1 MQPGWSDSEQARALA
16 DGAPQLIR
24 RAWGTRLG
32 PHEPDTAREVQF
44 QLRPGAGAS
53 AVYSLRRGTAERFVG
68 LTTEVLDAATDTDL
82 QRLEVPAPAG
92 THDRP
97 PLRVATWWHPHD
109 PRLPGLPHAGVAAAA
124 ERLWGGG
131 DRLTRLQTI
140 TYRPLRR
147 AVFRAD
153 FSTPG
158 PVVATRSVFLKA
170 MRPDPAEAL
179 ELRHRLLAAAGL
191 PVAPVL
197 GPVLHG
203 VVATAALPGEPLST
217 ALRDDG
223 GAYLDPA
230 AFTALLDRLPQ
241 EVVQLP
247 HRPSWS
253 ERLARYADAA
263 ASTLPGESL
272 AVAALAQRL
281 RELIDA
287 RDPGPL
293 VPVHGDFYEA
303 NLLISPQPG
312 AVGGMGNAVVNTVGK
327 TVEIAGLLDLDS
339 VGPGHRVDDLS
350 CLLGHLAVLPAISP
364 RYEGIWRTLDAWAGF
379 FSRSVDERAL
389 YARAAAV
396 AVSLIAGAR
405 RPEAR
410 NWTGQARARLDA
422 AQRLAE
428 RAG

>member
-1 MQPGWSDSEQARALA
+1 MPVQPGWSDAEQAETLVDRA
-16 DGAPQLIR
+16 PELIR
-24 RAWGTRLG
+24 RAWGSRLG
-32 PHEPDTAREVQF
+32 PHEPATARQVQF
-44 QLRPGAGAS
+44 QLRPGAGVS
-53 AVYSLRRGTAERFVG
+53 VVYSLRRGAAERFVG
-68 LTTEVLDAATDTDL
+68 LTTEVLAGGANPGL
-82 QRLEVPAPAG
+82 HRLEVPDRTG
-92 THDRP
+92 THDRR
-97 PLRVATWWHPHD
+97 PLQVATWWHPHD
-109 PRLPGLPHAGVAAAA
+109 PRLPGLPHAAVAASA

-217 ALRDDG
+217 ALRNDG
-223 GAYLDPA
+223 GAHLDPA
-230 AFTALLDRLPQ
+230 ALTGLLDRLP
-241 EVVQLP
+241 EAVVELP
-247 HRPSWS
+247 RRPSWS

-263 ASTLPGESL
+263 ASALPEESR
-272 AVAALAQRL
+272 AVAALTDRV
-281 RELIDA
+281 RGLIDA
-287 RDPGPL
+287 RDPGPV

-303 NLLISPQPG
+303 NILMSAEPG
-312 AVGGMGNAVVNTVGK
+312 GAAGGAAGAGTVG
-327 TVEIAGLLDLDS
+327 GLLDLDS
-339 VGPGHRVDDLS
+339 VGPGHRVDDLA

-364 RYEGIWRTLDAWAGF
+364 RYEGIWSTIDAWAAV

-389 YARAAAV
+389 HARAAAV
-396 AVSLIAGAR
+396 AVSLVAGAR
-405 RPEAR
+405 RPGAR
-410 NWTGQARARLDA
+410 SWTGAARARLEA
-422 AQRLAE
+422 ARRLAE